1 MSDIER
7 AFIFHGHVQGVG
19 FRWKTSSVAS
29 QFNVRGWVRNES
41 DGTVRCEMAGTE
53 TELEA
58 LLAAIESAMPG
69 HVDTCEEAAVLEGT
83 LPPTGFE
90 IRH

>member
-1 MSDIER
+1 MSEIQR
-7 AFIFHGHVQGVG
+7 AVIFHGHVQGVG

-41 DGTVRCEMAGTE
+41 NGTVRCEMAGAQTE
-53 TELEA
+53 VEA
-58 LLAAIESAMPG
+58 FLSAIESAMPG
-69 HVDTCEEAAVLEGT
+69 HVDTREEASVLEGT
-83 LPPTGFE
+83 LPPVGFE